1 MLLDVQNIRVSYGM
15 VEVLKRISLT
25 IERGTVV
32 CLLGANGAGKS
43 TAMRAISSLTPLN
56 DGSIYFDG
64 ARIDGLPPHHV
75 VKRGVTHVPEE
86 RRLFVEMTVQ
96 ENLEMGAYLQKGR
109 KKIRE
114 SLDGVLSIFP
124 RLKEKLAQRA
134 GTLSGGEQQM
144 TAIGRALMSEPLLLL
159 MDEPTLGL
167 SPLLCDAVMDCV
179 TEIKK
184 RGTSILLSEQNSEL
198 ALEVSDEGYIMRLG
212 EIVLRGTSRDLM
224 SDERVREA
232 YLGL

>member
-1 MLLDVQNIRVSYGM
+1 MLLDVQNMRVSYGM
-15 VEVLKRISLT
+15 VEVLKGISLT
-25 IERGTVV
+25 LERGTVV

-43 TAMRAISSLTPLN
+43 TAMRAISSLAPLSG
-56 DGSIYFDG
+56 GSIYFDG
-64 ARIDGLPPHHV
+64 ARIDGLPPHHI

-86 RRLFVEMTVQ
+86 RRLFVEMTVR
-96 ENLEMGAYLQKGR
+96 ENLEMGAYLQKGK
-109 KKIRE
+109 KKIRD
-114 SLDGVLSIFP
+114 SLDEVLSIFP
-124 RLKEKLAQRA
+124 RLKEKLTQRA

-179 TEIKK
+179 IEIKK

-212 EIVLRGTSRDLM
+212 
-224 SDERVREA
+224 
-232 YLGL
+232 